1 MIKNGYLDSSVQKG
15 FMRGVPGCVE
25 HSETIY
31 RAALDA
37 RDHGRDLCVSWIDLA
52 NAYGS
57 VKHSLIHFS
66 LEWYWVPSGFCELM
80 WKYYEGLMAS
90 VIVGTQQTPWFRF
103 GKGVFQGCTVST
115 VLFNIAFNTSF
126 EHLSVLEHECGYN
139 FYAQKGEK
147 RVIRIFQ
154 TGYADD
160 LGIVTG
166 TRGPMDA
173 FQNNEKVLK
182 RLQEWLDW
190 TRSMKAK
197 PKKCITS
204 GLKHG
209 KAIDPELKVWNSND
223 QWFPKWI
230 GEDSF
235 KFLGKSLVAEL
246 SSRSAKKNVLGK
258 YKN

>member
-1 MIKNGYLDSSVQKG
+1 MNPTIQKG
-15 FMRGVPGCVE
+15 FMREVGGCVE
-25 HSETIY
+25 HSETVY

-37 RDHGRDLCVSWIDLA
+37 RNHKRDLVISWIDLA

-57 VKHSLIHFS
+57 VKHSLIQFS
-66 LEWYWVPSGFCELM
+66 LEWYHVPNHFCELM
-80 WKYYEGLMAS
+80 WKYYEKLCAAVHINGEL
-90 VIVGTQQTPWFRF
+90 TPWFWF
-103 GKGVFQGCTVST
+103 EVGVFQGCTVST
-115 VLFNIAFNTSF
+115 ILFNVAFNTSF
-126 EHLSVLEHECGYN
+126 MHIQPLEAECSYVFRNQKISVL
-139 FYAQKGEK
+139 
-147 RVIRIFQ
+147 Q

-209 KAIDPELKVWNSND
+209 KAIDPELKIWNSND
-223 QWFPKWI
+223 
-230 GEDSF
+230 
-235 KFLGKSLVAEL
+235 
-246 SSRSAKKNVLGK
+246 
-258 YKN
+258 

>member
-1 MIKNGYLDSSVQKG
+1 
-15 FMRGVPGCVE
+15 
-25 HSETIY
+25 
-31 RAALDA
+31 
-37 RDHGRDLCVSWIDLA
+37 
-52 NAYGS
+52 
-57 VKHSLIHFS
+57 
-66 LEWYWVPSGFCELM
+66 
-80 WKYYEGLMAS
+80 
-90 VIVGTQQTPWFRF
+90 
-103 GKGVFQGCTVST
+103 
-115 VLFNIAFNTSF
+115 
-126 EHLSVLEHECGYN
+126 
-139 FYAQKGEK
+139 
-147 RVIRIFQ
+147 
-154 TGYADD
+154 
-160 LGIVTG
+160 
-166 TRGPMDA
+166 MDA

-258 YKN
+258 YKNYSKLIDETLLTGAQKLWIWEHFAMSKVA

>member
-1 MIKNGYLDSSVQKG
+1 
-15 FMRGVPGCVE
+15 
-25 HSETIY
+25 
-31 RAALDA
+31 
-37 RDHGRDLCVSWIDLA
+37 
-52 NAYGS
+52 
-57 VKHSLIHFS
+57 
-66 LEWYWVPSGFCELM
+66 
-80 WKYYEGLMAS
+80 
-90 VIVGTQQTPWFRF
+90 
-103 GKGVFQGCTVST
+103 
-115 VLFNIAFNTSF
+115 
-126 EHLSVLEHECGYN
+126 
-139 FYAQKGEK
+139 
-147 RVIRIFQ
+147 
-154 TGYADD
+154 
-160 LGIVTG
+160 
-166 TRGPMDA
+166 MDA

-197 PKKCITS
+197 PKNCITS

-258 YKN
+258 YKNSRN

>member
-1 MIKNGYLDSSVQKG
+1 
-15 FMRGVPGCVE
+15 MRGVPGCVK

-126 EHLSVLEHECGYN
+126 EHLSVLEHECGHN
-139 FYAQKGEK
+139 FYAQKGAK
-147 RVIRIFQ
+147 RVIRVFQ
-154 TGYADD
+154 RQY
-160 LGIVTG
+160 IC
-166 TRGPMDA
+166 P
-173 FQNNEKVLK
+173 F
-182 RLQEWLDW
+182 
-190 TRSMKAK
+190 
-197 PKKCITS
+197 
-204 GLKHG
+204 H
-209 KAIDPELKVWNSND
+209 
-223 QWFPKWI
+223 F
-230 GEDSF
+230 F
-235 KFLGKSLVAEL
+235 FF
-246 SSRSAKKNVLGK
+246 
-258 YKN
+258 